1 MGPLE
6 HVKVVELATYL
17 AAPTCA
23 RVLADWGA
31 DVIKVEPLKGDV
43 YRTMGPTQMCPI
55 TEQANPTFD
64 NHNAGKKYVS
74 LNLRTPAGMQAL
86 HRLLASA
93 DVFVTNNRPDA
104 LEAMHLTYEDLK
116 EKYPKLIFAHV
127 LGYGEKG
134 PDYNKPGFDYT
145 AFFSRAG
152 ILADL
157 APAGGPPCNIVTGM
171 GDHAVSIALVG
182 GICAALYH
190 RTVTGLGEKVDCG
203 LLQVGCFLL
212 QSPIQSGYYG
222 RVMPRTRFEPNQ
234 ANSNTYQ
241 CSDGEW
247 IFVTAMD
254 YFRQFPILCR
264 DVLGHPELLED
275 PRFNVREN
283 YFKYK
288 RELVQI
294 YDEIFKTKTQ
304 DEWCELLTKADIA
317 HERLQHFKDLPTD
330 PQVLANHYM
339 YEHTYADGTKT
350 VFANAPIHF
359 GSIDHEH
366 YQLRTSGPVG
376 CDNDEVL
383 LSVGY
388 TAEELGALRSDG
400 AIG

>member
-6 HVKVVELATYL
+6 NIKVVELATYL

-31 DVIKVEPLKGDV
+31 DVVKVESLKGDI

-55 TEQANPTFD
+55 TEKANPTFD

-74 LNLRTPAGMQAL
+74 LNLRSKEGMEAF
-86 HRLLASA
+86 HRLLAQA

-104 LEAMHLTYEDLK
+104 LRAMHLTYEDLK
-116 EKYPKLIFAHV
+116 DRYPKLIFAHV
-127 LGYGEKG
+127 LGYGEEG

-145 AFFSRAG
+145 AFFSRSG

-157 APAGGPPCNIVTGM
+157 APAGGPPCNIVTGL
-171 GDHAVSIALVG
+171 GDHAVSIALAG
-182 GICAALYH
+182 GICAALYR

-212 QSPIQSGYYG
+212 QAPIQSGYYG
-222 RVMPRTRFEPNQ
+222 KVMPRTRYDPNQ

-247 IFVTAMD
+247 IFLAATD
-254 YFRQFPILCR
+254 YNHQFPILCR
-264 DVLGHPELLED
+264 DVFQRPDLLED
-275 PRFNVREN
+275 PRFSDRLSSIKNRA
-283 YFKYK
+283 
-288 RELVQI
+288 ELVKV

-339 YEHTYADGTKT
+339 YEHTYEDGTKT

-359 GSIDHEH
+359 GSIDHAH
-366 YQLRTSGPVG
+366 YRLRTSGPIG

-383 LSVGY
+383 HGVGY
-388 TAEELGALRSDG
+388 NDEELSALRASG

>member
-6 HVKVVELATYL
+6 NIKVVELATYL

-31 DVIKVEPLKGDV
+31 DVIKVEPLKGDI

-55 TEQANPTFD
+55 TEKANPTFD
-64 NHNAGKKYVS
+64 NHNSGKKYVA
-74 LNLRTPAGMQAL
+74 LNLRSAEGMEAF
-86 HRLLASA
+86 HRLLAQA

-104 LEAMHLTYEDLK
+104 LEAMHLTYDNLK
-116 EKYPKLIFAHV
+116 DKYPRLIFAHV

-145 AFFSRAG
+145 AFFSRSG

-171 GDHAVSIALVG
+171 GDHAVSISLAA

-190 RTVTGLGEKVDCG
+190 RTTTGLGEKVDCG

-212 QSPIQSGYYG
+212 QAPIQSGYYG
-222 RVMPRTRFEPNQ
+222 KVMPRTRYDPNQ

-247 IFVTAMD
+247 IFLAATD
-254 YFRQFPILCR
+254 YNRQFPKLCKEVFNR
-264 DVLGHPELLED
+264 PDLLED
-275 PRFNVREN
+275 PRFNDRLSSIKN
-283 YFKYK
+283 KA
-288 RELVQI
+288 ELVKV

-304 DEWCELLTKADIA
+304 DEWCELLEKADIA

-330 PQVLANHYM
+330 PQVLANNYM
-339 YEHTYADGTKT
+339 YEYTYEDGTKT
-350 VFANAPIHF
+350 VFANAPVHF
-359 GSIDHEH
+359 GCIDHEH
-366 YQLRTSGPVG
+366 YRMRTSGPIG
-376 CDNDEVL
+376 CDNDAVL
-383 LSVGY
+383 QGVGY
-388 TAEELGALRSDG
+388 TPEELAALREAG

>member
-6 HVKVVELATYL
+6 NVKVLELATYL

-31 DVIKVEPLKGDV
+31 DVIKVEPPKGDV
-43 YRTMGPTQMCPI
+43 YRTMGATQMCPI
-55 TEQANPTFD
+55 TPEANPSFD
-64 NHNAGKKYVS
+64 NHNSGKKYVS
-74 LNLRTPAGMQAL
+74 LNLRSEAGMAVF
-86 HRLLASA
+86 HRLLAQA

-104 LEAMHLTYEDLK
+104 LAAMGLTYEDLK
-116 EKYPKLIFAHV
+116 DEYPKLIFAHV
-127 LGYGEKG
+127 LGYGEEG

-145 AFFSRAG
+145 AFFSRSG

-171 GDHAVSIALVG
+171 GDHAVSIPLAG
-182 GICAALYH
+182 GICAALYR

-212 QSPIQSGYYG
+212 QAPIQSSYYG
-222 RVMPRTRFEPNQ
+222 KVMPRTRYDPNQ

-247 IFVTAMD
+247 IFLAATD
-254 YFRQFPILCR
+254 YARQFPALCR

-275 PRFNVREN
+275 PRFSDRLSSIKNRA
-283 YFKYK
+283 
-288 RELVQI
+288 ELVKI

-304 DEWCELLTKADIA
+304 DEWCALLTQADIA

-339 YEHTYADGTKT
+339 YEHTYPDGTKT

-359 GSIDHEH
+359 GSIDHAQ
-366 YQLRTSGPVG
+366 YRFRTSGPVG
-376 CDNDEVL
+376 RDNEEVL
-383 LSVGY
+383 LGLGY
-388 TAEELGALRSDG
+388 SPEELGSLRGDAG
-400 AIG
+400 AG

>member
-6 HVKVVELATYL
+6 NVKVLELATYL

-31 DVIKVEPLKGDV
+31 DVIKVEPPKGDI

-55 TEQANPTFD
+55 TPEANPTFD
-64 NHNAGKKYVS
+64 NHNSGKKYVS
-74 LNLRTPAGMQAL
+74 LNLRSEAGMAVF
-86 HRLLASA
+86 HRLLAQA

-116 EKYPKLIFAHV
+116 DEYPKLIFAHV
-127 LGYGEKG
+127 LGYGEAG

-145 AFFSRAG
+145 AFFSRSG

-171 GDHAVSIALVG
+171 GDHAVSITLAG
-182 GICAALYH
+182 GICAALYR

-212 QSPIQSGYYG
+212 QAPIQSSYYG
-222 RVMPRTRFEPNQ
+222 KVMPRTRYDPNQ

-247 IFVTAMD
+247 IFLAATD
-254 YFRQFPILCR
+254 YARQFPTLCR

-275 PRFNVREN
+275 PRFSDRLSSIKNRA
-283 YFKYK
+283 
-288 RELVQI
+288 ELVKI

-304 DEWCELLTKADIA
+304 DEWCALLSKADIA

-339 YEHTYADGTKT
+339 YEHTYPDGTKT
-350 VFANAPIHF
+350 VFANSPVHF
-359 GSIDHEH
+359 GSVPHEGH
-366 YQLRTSGPVG
+366 VFQTSGPIG
-376 CDNDEVL
+376 RDNDAVL
-383 LSVGY
+383 TATGY
-388 TAEELGALRSDG
+388 TAEELQALRDSG
-400 AIG
+400 AIV